1 MIKHYRYYLLW
12 VVILFVYMLGWR
24 IDLMDVDAAQYASIS
39 KEMTQNHSYLQLFDL
54 GRDYLDKPPML
65 FWISAFFMNIFG
77 TSDVVYRFVNLVF
90 ALIAIYS
97 TYRFAKKYYTP
108 PIPYYSA
115 IILGICQAMF
125 LITHDCRTDTMLMGW
140 VMLSIWLFSEALSTN
155 KLFTYFL
162 SFAAM
167 ACGLMTK
174 GPIAIVV
181 LVLSF
186 GTYFLYR
193 RKWNKIFKWQY
204 LVGLLTIL
212 ILLIPM
218 CIGLYQQF
226 DLHPEKNLYNQTGI
240 SGLKFFFW
248 TQSFGRITGDSTWS
262 EHGSFI
268 FLLQNMLWS
277 FAPWILLFL
286 VGWILKL
293 KQIIK
298 GKSIEEISF
307 FGFTFT
313 YIALALSR
321 YQLPHYIFVVF
332 PFASIITAESLH
344 EIRKKT
350 RIERIS
356 KFTKFYTFFYILNFI
371 LISALLLIIPLI
383 HIYVFPMPW
392 SLFFALGLI
401 AVLIIVLL
409 RELSLP
415 TLLKH
420 SILIIL
426 TLNICLSTWFY
437 PNLLQYQ
444 LGSNVGKFIKLNHR
458 TQNDFFTYKIDISH
472 SFVFY
477 SGILPKKIE
486 KINDADLGNWVLTDE
501 NGFRELEQNGLILK
515 VVKSGLHTAV
525 TTLSLEWLNKNTR
538 LENSGK
544 YYLVEV
550 TGKLYHS

>member
-12 VVILFVYMLGWR
+12 LVILLVYMLGWR

-39 KEMTQNHSYLQLFDL
+39 KEMAQNNSYLKVYDL

-65 FWISAFFMNIFG
+65 FWITAFFMNIFG
-77 TSDVVYRFVNLVF
+77 TSDVTYRFVNFIF
-90 ALIAIYS
+90 AIIAIYS
-97 TYRFAKKYYTP
+97 TYRFSTKYYSP

-115 IILGICQAMF
+115 LILGICQAMF
-125 LITHDCRTDTMLMGW
+125 LITQDCRTDTMLMGW

-155 KLFTYFL
+155 KLSRYII

-167 ACGLMTK
+167 AGGLMTK
-174 GPIAIVV
+174 GPIALVV
-181 LVLSF
+181 VIFSF
-186 GTYFLYR
+186 GSYFIYR
-193 RKWNKIFKWQY
+193 KKWNNIFKWQY
-204 LVGLLTIL
+204 LVGLITIL
-212 ILLIPM
+212 LLLIPM

-226 DLHPEKNLYNQTGI
+226 DLHPEKILYNQTGN

-248 TQSFGRITGDSTWS
+248 TQSFGRITGESTWS
-262 EHGSFI
+262 EHGSFF

-286 VGWILKL
+286 VGWFLKL

-298 GKSIEEISF
+298 GNSIEEVSF
-307 FGFTFT
+307 FGFTLT

-332 PFASIITAESLH
+332 PFASIITAETLH

-356 KFTKFYTFFYILNFI
+356 KFTKFYTFYYIFNFFI
-371 LISALLLIIPLI
+371 VSALLLLIPLI
-383 HIYVFPMPW
+383 HIYVFPMTW
-392 SLFFALGLI
+392 GLFIALGLI
-401 AVLIIVLL
+401 ALLLIVLL
-409 RELSLP
+409 RNLSLP
-415 TLLKH
+415 TFLKH

-426 TLNICLSTWFY
+426 ILNIFLSTWFY

-444 LGSNVGKFIKLNHR
+444 LGSNVGKFLKHNHR
-458 TQNDFFTYKIDISH
+458 TQNDFFTYKIDTSH

-477 SGILPKKIE
+477 SDILPKSID
-486 KINDADLGNWVLTDE
+486 NVGDADLGNWILTDE

-525 TTLSLEWLNKNTR
+525 TTLSIEWLNKNTR
-538 LENSGK
+538 LQNSGK